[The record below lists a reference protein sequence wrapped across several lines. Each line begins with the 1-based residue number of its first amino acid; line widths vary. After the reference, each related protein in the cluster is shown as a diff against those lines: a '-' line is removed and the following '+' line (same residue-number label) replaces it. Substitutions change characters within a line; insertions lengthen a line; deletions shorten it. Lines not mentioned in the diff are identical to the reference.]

1 MIHFLKYKQIG
12 FVISA
17 ILLTASI
24 GSIILNGFVYSI
36 EFVGGTTL
44 EYQLEQEVPEDTVRT
59 VLQDLDIDP
68 KEMAVRE
75 NRFTLR
81 TTPLDEQKEASLQ
94 AQLREQTGDNLEI
107 LRSETV
113 GPSVSQDLV
122 TKTTFALL
130 IGVMIIFG
138 YITYAFKDFR
148 FAIAAIGALLHDIII
163 LLGVYSILSTYTGAE
178 VDTLL
183 VTAVLTTLSLSVHD
197 TIVMFDKVR
206 EHKRKV
212 GFGDIEYVANKALT
226 ETLVRSLNSSMT
238 TLFMLIALV
247 LIGGDTIRFFALAL
261 LTGIVIGTYSSPFI
275 AVPLMVWLE
284 KQKKE

>member
-12 FVISA
+12 FVISVL
-17 ILLTASI
+17 LLTASI
-24 GSIILNGFVYSI
+24 GSIVFNGFVYSI

-44 EYQLEQEVPEDTVRT
+44 EYQLEEEVQEDTVRSL
-59 VLQDLDIDP
+59 LQNLNIEP
-68 KEMAVRE
+68 KEMAVRD

-94 AQLREQTGDNLEI
+94 AQLREQTGENLEI

-206 EHKRKV
+206 EHKRKL
-212 GFGDIEYVANKALT
+212 GSEDIEYVANKALT

-247 LIGGDTIRFFALAL
+247 LIGGDTIRFFAVAL

-284 KQKKE
+284 KRKKD